1 MDIEEKI
8 LMLIQSRKS
17 GILQNELWKTG
28 KIDSSKCSRIV
39 MKLEKDGL
47 ITREQDSSK
56 GTKTYLIKPV
66 IKKENKA
73 KNFNLLLIKD
83 LFSPCT
89 GCSLE
94 CIPENCLNLSEWVYK
109 LQNE

>member
-73 KNFNLLLIKD
+73 KNFNLLLVKD